1 MHIHSDRD
9 LIKDCLQELFTEI
22 WDKKESLGQVE
33 KVAFY
38 LFRSFRN
45 LLFRKIE
52 STSKKS
58 TISQESWNQ
67 IVIEP
72 SFEVSWISSEQVEE
86 RSLRLKKAVS
96 MLTPRQREIVLLK
109 FFQGLEA
116 KEIGEIMSLSIAGVH
131 NLVSLTVKS
140 LREKVN
146 KSELVILILVVD
158 LFFS

>member
-1 MHIHSDRD
+1 MENPFPNSDIPISNQNREDILLWESLRKGNNLAFSTLYKKYIQSLFNYGMHIHSDRD

-67 IVIEP
+67 IVIET
-72 SFEVSWISSEQVEE
+72 SFEVSWISSEQVE
-86 RSLRLKKAVS
+86 
-96 MLTPRQREIVLLK
+96 
-109 FFQGLEA
+109 
-116 KEIGEIMSLSIAGVH
+116 
-131 NLVSLTVKS
+131 
-140 LREKVN
+140 
-146 KSELVILILVVD
+146 
-158 LFFS
+158 